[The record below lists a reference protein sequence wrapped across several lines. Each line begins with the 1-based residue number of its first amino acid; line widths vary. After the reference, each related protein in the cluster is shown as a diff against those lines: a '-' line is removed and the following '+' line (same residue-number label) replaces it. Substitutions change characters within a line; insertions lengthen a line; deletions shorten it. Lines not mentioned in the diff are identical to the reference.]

1 MVHVLAGSA
10 GFSPDTRLIPVL
22 NHPGDAERRRAVAA
36 RAGRPLLAAIH
47 VDTGMNRLGYSA
59 ADWNRFS
66 TNPDLRAGLE
76 IQTVMSHL
84 AVAEIPDHPLNA
96 TQLARFQAVRRQA
109 PFAQRASLANS
120 SGIWLSPDFH
130 FDVARAG
137 ASLFGINPTPE
148 RPNPMRAVARL
159 IGCIHQV
166 RSVDHGEGVGYG
178 HTWVSPNVRRIA
190 TVSSGY
196 ADGYPRQ
203 LGNAGHVALGDHV
216 APVVG
221 RISMDLVTV
230 DVTGI
235 PEHVARPGALVDL
248 LGPRVPVD
256 DVAQDAGTIGYE
268 ILARIGSRVPR
279 VYVN

>member
-1 MVHVLAGSA
+1 M
-10 GFSPDTRLIPVL
+10 L
-22 NHPGDAERRRAVAA
+22 NHPGDTDRRQAVAA
-36 RAGRPLLAAIH
+36 RAGQSLPVAIH

-59 ADWNRFS
+59 ADWHRFS
-66 TNPDLRAGLE
+66 TDRDLRAGLE

-84 AVAEIPDHPLNA
+84 AVAELPDHPRNA
-96 TQLARFQAVRRQA
+96 AQLARFQAVRRRALFA
-109 PFAQRASLANS
+109 PRASLANS

-130 FDVARAG
+130 FDLARAG
-137 ASLFGINPTPE
+137 ASLFGINPTPG
-148 RPNPMRAVARL
+148 RPNPVQAVARL

-166 RSVDHGEGVGYG
+166 RSIDRGEGVGYG

-203 LGNAGHVALGDHV
+203 LGNAGRVAIGDHV

-230 DVTGI
+230 DVTGV

-256 DVAQDAGTIGYE
+256 DVALDAGTIGYE